1 MPSLQWFQ
9 RNLVVKPSTIP
20 NAGMGLFARED
31 IPVGTRL
38 GWYRGERMTTRQWE
52 RCKNDEYIWLL
63 LDDNGKEYYV
73 DACNVV
79 KNNKL
84 RFVNGCITPG
94 QFACVNV
101 EAYQKKD
108 KIWYSTI
115 KKISKGME
123 LVVHYGEDYFERG
136 EKPPPKKKPLKTTRK
151 KSVFTVEED
160 S

>member
-20 NAGMGLFARED
+20 NAGMGLFAKED
-31 IPVGTRL
+31 IPMGTRL
-38 GWYRGERMTTRQWE
+38 GWYKGKRMSTKQWE
-52 RCKNDEYIWLL
+52 RCENDEYIWLL
-63 LDDNGKEYYV
+63 LDDKGKEYYI
-73 DACNVV
+73 DAHKVV

-84 RFVNGCITPG
+84 RFVNGCVTPG

-101 EAYQKKD
+101 EAYQKKG

-115 KKISKGME
+115 KKIGKGME
-123 LVVHYGEDYFERG
+123 LIVNYGDEYFDR
-136 EKPPPKKKPLKTTRK
+136 KAIIRNKKKPLKT
-151 KSVFTVEED
+151 SVFSVEED